1 MDSRLQWKA
10 SDFGNIT
17 ILRLPADMVWLP
29 EIVLENKLRG
39 ALPDPFSHLI
49 LLPFLCPSAC
59 ASRPACPPPSPA
71 SSGPAGS
78 WLARAHSDYDFHPTA
93 MMPHSRFLMPAMCLL
108 MTQAM

>member
-17 ILRLPADMVWLP
+17 ILRLPSDMVWLP

-49 LLPFLCPSAC
+49 LLPFLMALSLHLQAC
-59 ASRPACPPPSPA
+59 
-71 SSGPAGS
+71 
-78 WLARAHSDYDFHPTA
+78 LPTFL
-93 MMPHSRFLMPAMCLL
+93 SCLLWSCRFLASQG
-108 MTQAM
+108 TQ